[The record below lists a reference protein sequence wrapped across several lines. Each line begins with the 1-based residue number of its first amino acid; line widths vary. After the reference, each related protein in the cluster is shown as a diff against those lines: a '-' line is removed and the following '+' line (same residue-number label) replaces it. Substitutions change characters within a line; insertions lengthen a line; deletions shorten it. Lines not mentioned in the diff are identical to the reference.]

1 MWRLPLFTIAWL
13 IALLSG
19 SAILLTNQDAS
30 IQAFKSVF
38 GQDAPHLTQPLAAA
52 KTDEN
57 VPYISGNPTRIVIE
71 GLGIDLQVVP
81 GVYDQTTKNWSLS
94 LDRAHFADVTTA
106 PNNKGGNSFIYGHN
120 RKGVLSSLS
129 SIQMN
134 QEAKVYADNGYI
146 FTYMFVGAVEV
157 SPNDTSIFNYQGEPI
172 LTIQT
177 CSGSFYQNRQ
187 LFTFRLKDVVKQ

>member
-19 SAILLTNQDAS
+19 SAILLTNRDAS
-30 IQAFKSVF
+30 IQAFKGVF
-38 GQDAPHLTQPLAAA
+38 GPDAPHLTQPLAAA
-52 KTDEN
+52 ETN
-57 VPYISGNPTRIVIE
+57 TSIPYITGNPTRLVIE
-71 GLGIDLQVVP
+71 GLGIDLQVAP
-81 GVYDQTTKNWSLS
+81 GIYDKKTSQWSLS
-94 LDRAHFADVTTA
+94 LDKAHFAELSST

-120 RKGVLSSLS
+120 RKGVLNSLP

-134 QEAKVYADNGYI
+134 QEAKIYTDNGLI
-146 FTYMFVGAVEV
+146 FNYTFVGAVEV

-187 LFTFRLKDVVKQ
+187 LFTFTFKDVIKQ

>member
-30 IQAFKSVF
+30 IQAFKGVF
-38 GQDAPHLTQPLAAA
+38 GKDAPQLTQPLVAA
-52 KTDEN
+52 KTDHN
-57 VPYISGNPTRIVIE
+57 VPYITGNPTRLFIE

-81 GVYDQTTKNWSLS
+81 GVYDQKTKNWSLS
-94 LDRAHFADVTTA
+94 LDKAHFADVTA
-106 PNNKGGNSFIYGHN
+106 KPNNKSGNSFIYGHN
-120 RKGVLSSLS
+120 RKGVLNSLS

-134 QEAKVYADNGYI
+134 QEARAYTDNGLI
-146 FTYMFVGAVEV
+146 FIYMFVGAVEV

-187 LFTFRLKDVVKQ
+187 LFTFKLKDVIKQ

>member
-30 IQAFKSVF
+30 IQAFKGIF
-38 GQDAPHLTQPLAAA
+38 GQDAPHLTQPLVAA
-52 KTDEN
+52 KTDTSI
-57 VPYISGNPTRIVIE
+57 PFISGNPTRLVIE
-71 GLGIDLQVVP
+71 SLGIDLQVAP
-81 GVYDQTTKNWSLS
+81 GTYDQNTKNWSLS
-94 LDRAHFADVTTA
+94 LDKAHFADVTAA

-120 RKGVLSSLS
+120 RKGVLNSLP
-129 SIQMN
+129 SIKMN
-134 QEAKVYADNGYI
+134 QEVKVYSDNDLI
-146 FTYMFVGAVEV
+146 FTYTFVGAVEV
-157 SPNDTSIFNYQGEPI
+157 PPNDTSIFNYQGEPI

-187 LFTFRLKDVVKQ
+187 LFTFTFKDVIKQ